1 MDIHF
6 DCTLCGH
13 CCRNIKVP
21 LTALEAVDWLKD
33 GNPVQIL
40 CEATPWPADI
50 SADDQKAAHL
60 KRRSFAAISGSM
72 PTRVVAILVAHIV
85 GDCPNL
91 LADMRC
97 AIYERRPLVC
107 QIYPAEIN
115 PFIELE
121 PPKKACP
128 TEAWAAP
135 HPLLMRDG
143 VLMDD
148 AVRAAIQRSRDTDA
162 LETDL
167 KRRLC
172 TELSIGDAAL
182 AQEGFVVYSPTVD
195 TLLSALSRARE
206 SSGAATTLTPW
217 RFVTNRSETVRDLA
231 LQGAVAV
238 HSRSSDDTPY
248 RYFGFKSAS
257 PA

>member
-6 DCTLCGH
+6 DCTQCGH

-21 LTALEAVDWLKD
+21 LTALEATDWLKD

-60 KRRSFAAISGSM
+60 KRRSFAAMSGSM

-85 GDCPNL
+85 GECPNL

-97 AIYERRPLVC
+97 AIYARRPLVC

-115 PFIELE
+115 PFIQLE
-121 PPKKACP
+121 TSKKACP
-128 TEAWAAP
+128 TEAWAAH

-143 VLMDD
+143 VLMND

-162 LETDL
+162 METDL
-167 KRRLC
+167 KCRLC
-172 TELSIGDAAL
+172 TELSLGDAAL
-182 AQEGFVVYSPTVD
+182 AQEGLVVYSPKID

-206 SSGAATTLTPW
+206 RSGVATTLTPW
-217 RFVTNRSETVRDLA
+217 RFVTNRFETVRDLA
-231 LQGAVAV
+231 HQGAIAV
-238 HSRSSDDTPY
+238 DSRSSGDAPY
-248 RYFGFKSAS
+248 QYFGFKSAS